1 MVQQF
6 RNHILED
13 FQELIDAKILLAI
26 SGGLDSVCLA
36 YLAHQAGLNIS
47 LAHCNF
53 NLRDEESQGD
63 QDFVYA
69 LSQELEVPLFVEG
82 FDTEKYS
89 KKHKCSIQIAAREL
103 RYAYFESLRKTEGF
117 DYLMTAHHLDD
128 SLETFV
134 INLSRG
140 TGLNG
145 LLGIPSKQNWIRRP
159 FLIFTRKEILNFAL
173 ENEIQWREDSSNASD
188 KYVRNKIRHQ
198 IIPKLKELNPS
209 LEKSFRATLEHL
221 KHSQELA
228 LNRLEQLKSLYF
240 QAHPNHD
247 DVQIINIKNLIKEP
261 NAEANLYGLFEPY
274 GFNNTFDLLNL
285 STAQSGKFLENQNYR
300 LLKDRNSLLLET
312 KGYIDIRPE
321 IQQLSEKNE
330 EFDYSIKIAKDLLNT
345 PLVVRKWKD
354 GDYFYPEGFHGKKKL
369 SAYFR
374 DEKLSIIDKERTWIL
389 SHGEDVVAIIGKR
402 NDKRYLEPSKTNEYI
417 QIAFKLK

>member
-36 YLAHQAGLNIS
+36 YLADQAGLNIS

-53 NLRDEESQGD
+53 NLRDEESQED

-69 LSQELEVPLFVEG
+69 LSEELEIPLFVEN
-82 FDTEKYS
+82 FDTETYAN
-89 KKHKCSIQIAAREL
+89 KHKCSIQIAAREL
-103 RYAYFESLRKTEGF
+103 RYAYFESLRDIEGF

-173 ENEIQWREDSSNASD
+173 DGKVLKTIICLRKQNLGMINLNITPAS
-188 KYVRNKIRHQ
+188 
-198 IIPKLKELNPS
+198 
-209 LEKSFRATLEHL
+209 
-221 KHSQELA
+221 
-228 LNRLEQLKSLYF
+228 
-240 QAHPNHD
+240 
-247 DVQIINIKNLIKEP
+247 
-261 NAEANLYGLFEPY
+261 
-274 GFNNTFDLLNL
+274 
-285 STAQSGKFLENQNYR
+285 
-300 LLKDRNSLLLET
+300 
-312 KGYIDIRPE
+312 
-321 IQQLSEKNE
+321 
-330 EFDYSIKIAKDLLNT
+330 
-345 PLVVRKWKD
+345 
-354 GDYFYPEGFHGKKKL
+354 
-369 SAYFR
+369 
-374 DEKLSIIDKERTWIL
+374 
-389 SHGEDVVAIIGKR
+389 
-402 NDKRYLEPSKTNEYI
+402 
-417 QIAFKLK
+417 